1 METIVTFDKWYTDLV
16 FIAFGMG
23 DAHLFVEREDF
34 RDDYEEGY
42 TVHQTYQ
49 SMLDAHYHD

>member
-1 METIVTFDKWYTDLV
+1 VTFAEWYQALLA
-16 FIAFGMG
+16 IAAWGGNNF
-23 DAHLFVEREDF
+23 LFLNREDF
-34 RDDYEEGY
+34 REDYEEGY